1 MKNISMRTRG
11 FDILFTTII
20 LMVIL
25 GLSSCPPPFTEDMY
39 AFVKDTAGFTAT
51 PGNHK
56 ATLDWVVDPFAESYS
71 IYYTTNGM
79 QPSENY
85 GYKIRNVEPPYV
97 LTGLE
102 NGCMHVFQSRAH
114 YSNAEDSVS
123 DYVKAIPLSDTMLT
137 PKATGG
143 YEQIKVEWDSI
154 PGITAYEVYRSLNEK
169 GNYTNITGWLYSS
182 SFIDTQVINGQ
193 KYFYKVKPGMEDGIL
208 SSASSGETYKFPER
222 DQRKWEIGS
231 CYVPVAAHML
241 MWGMPYPGSV
251 SSTYPMYPHRL
262 HLKRSAITTHPV
274 RRPELLSAVP
284 TPMWQTVQLEDYVS
298 SISGLLIESESQKID
313 DQQPNNEHYF
323 INTFH
328 DAQFYSRS
336 TGL

>member
-11 FDILFTTII
+11 FDMLFTTII

-85 GYKIRNVEPPYV
+85 GYKIRNIEPPYV

-231 CYVPVAAHML
+231 CYVPVAAREVYIKGSYAYVAAASSGL
-241 MWGMPYPGSV
+241 RIIDIDISNPSSPFEIGYYDTPGSASGV
-251 SSTYPMYPHRL
+251 
-262 HLKRSAITTHPV
+262 V
-274 RRPELLSAVP
+274 
-284 TPMWQTVQLEDYVS
+284 
-298 SISGLLIESESQKID
+298 ISGSYAYVADGSVGGLCIID
-313 DQQPNNEHYF
+313 LWPFD
-323 INTFH
+323 
-328 DAQFYSRS
+328 
-336 TGL
+336 

>member
-11 FDILFTTII
+11 FDMLFTTII

-231 CYVPVAAHML
+231 CYVPVAAREVYIKGSYAYVAAASSGL
-241 MWGMPYPGSV
+241 RIIDIDISNPSSPFEIGYYDTPGSASGV
-251 SSTYPMYPHRL
+251 
-262 HLKRSAITTHPV
+262 V
-274 RRPELLSAVP
+274 
-284 TPMWQTVQLEDYVS
+284 
-298 SISGLLIESESQKID
+298 ISGSYAYVADGSVGGLCIID
-313 DQQPNNEHYF
+313 LWPFD
-323 INTFH
+323 
-328 DAQFYSRS
+328 
-336 TGL
+336 

>member
-123 DYVKAIPLSDTMLT
+123 DYVKAISLSDTMLT
-137 PKATGG
+137 PKATSG

-231 CYVPVAAHML
+231 CYVPVAAREVYIKGSYAYVAAASSGL
-241 MWGMPYPGSV
+241 RIIDIDISNPSSPFEIGYYDTPGSASGV
-251 SSTYPMYPHRL
+251 
-262 HLKRSAITTHPV
+262 V
-274 RRPELLSAVP
+274 
-284 TPMWQTVQLEDYVS
+284 
-298 SISGLLIESESQKID
+298 ISGSYAYVADGSVGGLCIID
-313 DQQPNNEHYF
+313 LWPFD
-323 INTFH
+323 
-328 DAQFYSRS
+328 
-336 TGL
+336 

>member
-11 FDILFTTII
+11 FYMLFTTII

-56 ATLDWVVDPFAESYS
+56 ATLGWVVDPFAESYS

-231 CYVPVAAHML
+231 CYVPVAAREVYIKGSYAYVAAASSGL
-241 MWGMPYPGSV
+241 RIIDIDISNPSSPFEIGYYDTPGSAQGV
-251 SSTYPMYPHRL
+251 
-262 HLKRSAITTHPV
+262 A
-274 RRPELLSAVP
+274 LSG
-284 TPMWQTVQLEDYVS
+284 DYAYVADGS
-298 SISGLLIESESQKID
+298 VGGLCIID
-313 DQQPNNEHYF
+313 LWPFD
-323 INTFH
+323 
-328 DAQFYSRS
+328 
-336 TGL
+336 